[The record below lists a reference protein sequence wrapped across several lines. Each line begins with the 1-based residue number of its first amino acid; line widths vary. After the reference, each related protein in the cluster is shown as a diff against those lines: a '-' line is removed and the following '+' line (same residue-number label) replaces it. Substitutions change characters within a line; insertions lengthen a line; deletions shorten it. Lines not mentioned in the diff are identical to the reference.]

1 MLNPADDAFA
11 THLRTTIGADIL
23 RPLAPHYL
31 QEPRGHWQ
39 GVAGLVAAP
48 RSAADLAQVVRI
60 CAEARVGVVPFGGG
74 TGLGGGKCCP
84 WALRL

>member
-39 GVAGLVAAP
+39 GGGWA
-48 RSAADLAQVVRI
+48 
-60 CAEARVGVVPFGGG
+60 GGG
-74 TGLGGGKCCP
+74 APLG
-84 WALRL
+84 R